1 MFHIYSYFEHVE
13 NMFWVKLIELIVY
26 FVICFSYVVL
36 LRKWTKPLKNR
47 WCPSTSDESG
57 DFDRHYD
64 SEYESN
70 DLAAD
75 EDDEER
81 IQRVESSAG
90 KEIRLKQNAKQSS
103 ENFFLISI
111 F

>member
-13 NMFWVKLIELIVY
+13 YVWAKLIELIVY
-26 FVICFSYVVL
+26 FAIYFSYVVL
-36 LRKWTKPLKNR
+36 LRKWTKPSKNR

-57 DFDRHYD
+57 DFDPHSD
-64 SEYESN
+64 SEEYESS

-81 IQRVESSAG
+81 IQRAKSRAG
-90 KEIRLKQNAKQSS
+90 KEIRFKQNAKQSS
-103 ENFFLISI
+103 
-111 F
+111 